1 MSFVSKYFLLI
12 SYHYG
17 GLIPRRS
24 PEQELLE
31 RVDLYTGER
40 AEIGGNFKVLM
51 QKLKKEEER
60 RKKRNNLVSVCV
72 LRGEFETERDAART
86 VGSPTSR

>member
-1 MSFVSKYFLLI
+1 MLLLIIAMSFVSKYFLLI

-24 PEQELLE
+24 PEQKLLE

-51 QKLKKEEER
+51 QKLKKER
-60 RKKRNNLVSVCV
+60 RKKRNNLVS
-72 LRGEFETERDAART
+72 
-86 VGSPTSR
+86 

>member
-24 PEQELLE
+24 PEQKLLE

-51 QKLKKEEER
+51 QKLKKEEKREER
-60 RKKRNNLVSVCV
+60 RETIWLVCV
-72 LRGEFETERDAART
+72 C
-86 VGSPTSR
+86 

>member
-1 MSFVSKYFLLI
+1 MLLLIIAMSFVSKYFLLI

-24 PEQELLE
+24 PEQKLLE

-51 QKLKKEEER
+51 QKLKKER
-60 RKKRNNLVSVCV
+60 REKKQETIWLVCV
-72 LRGEFETERDAART
+72 C
-86 VGSPTSR
+86 

>member
-1 MSFVSKYFLLI
+1 MNHRDVIRCKYFLLI

-51 QKLKKEEER
+51 QKLKTLQLTLYTLWVQYL
-60 RKKRNNLVSVCV
+60 LVTKV
-72 LRGEFETERDAART
+72 TT
-86 VGSPTSR
+86 